1 MKKREDKKQEAAIL
15 RQALEQAR
23 HVFVAG
29 FEKLTVAQDFELRK
43 AVRGAGGAYKVVK
56 NSVAEHAS
64 RGTPSEPVLRGLTG
78 TTSLAF
84 TTGDPVALA
93 KVLTAYAK
101 EHPTFTFKAGVVE
114 GRVVDAGAIA
124 ELAQMPSREE
134 LFARILYLIQA
145 PATSLARAISGVG
158 RNLAVV
164 IDQAVKENK
173 FSA

>member
-1 MKKREDKKQEAAIL
+1 MKKREDKKKEAEIL
-15 RQALEQAR
+15 HQALEQSR

-43 AVRGAGGAYKVVK
+43 AVRGAGGTYKVVK
-56 NSVAEHAS
+56 NSIAEHAS

-78 TTSLAF
+78 MTSLAF

-93 KVLTAYAK
+93 KVLTTYAK

-114 GRVVDAGAIA
+114 GRVVDAAAIA

-145 PATSLARAISGVG
+145 PATNLARAINGVG